1 MCFPEW
7 KVQRGKFITNHF
19 EIPLKKIHILTF
31 NLIIMKTVLKT
42 FFVAVLFFV
51 VAESQAQISVGGGL
65 WYGTDINNLGISV
78 NGKYDINEQWAAAPS
93 FTYFLEKDYL
103 KWSVLDLDVN
113 YAITELENV
122 GSLYGI
128 GGLAITFWKVDFGN
142 DYHIDTDMEEYGD
155 YDFGYD
161 DFASDASSS
170 DIGINLGVGLKI
182 AASENL
188 AIAPEIKYTISNGGY
203 LRVGAKIFFGL

>member
-65 WYGTDINNLGISV
+65 WYGSDISSLGISA
-78 NGKYDINEQWAAAPS
+78 NGKYAIDENWSAAAS
-93 FTYFLEKDYL
+93 FTYFLEKDYV
-103 KWSVLDLDVN
+103 KWSTLDFDAN
-113 YAITELENV
+113 YNITEIENL

-128 GGLAITFWKVDFGN
+128 GGLAVTFWSINYDGGTVDMG
-142 DYHIDTDMEEYGD
+142 EYGS
-155 YDFGYD
+155 YDLD
-161 DFASDASSS
+161 LDASAS
-170 DIGINLGVGLKI
+170 DIGLNLGIGLNI
-182 AASENL
+182 VASDKF
-188 AIAPEIKYTISNGGY
+188 AIAPEMRYTISDGGY
-203 LRVGAKIFFGL
+203 FRIGAKILFGL